1 MIKETDITTIETDNG
16 TDVDPE
22 EENIEFHSNDEGDIE
37 ETYNESVLDS
47 KGEKGFRN
55 GFRAE
60 DAARRQLCW
69 DLYMKSIRRG
79 SPNAYKAAL
88 AAGFSNATS
97 LNIGNLAWFKQKKEK
112 IFRSKLM
119 SNAERNIARVINMKY
134 SKMKI
139 LDDGTEEEVIDKD
152 LMKVVLDMSKLVV
165 TTLGKDKGY
174 STKTEVVGNVGG
186 EIKINSVS
194 FADMPTVEAHVVDN
208 HIQQAQ
214 QAIIEEVTN
223 KQEE

>member
-1 MIKETDITTIETDNG
+1 MITETDITTMESENG
-16 TDVDPE
+16 ADVDPE
-22 EENIEFHSNDEGDIE
+22 EENVEFHSNDEGDIE
-37 ETYNESVLDS
+37 ETVLDS
-47 KGEKGFRN
+47 KGVVGFRN
-55 GFRAE
+55 GARVE

-88 AAGFSNATS
+88 AAGYSNATS
-97 LNIGNLAWFKQKKEK
+97 MNIGNLEWFKKKKEK

-174 STKTEVVGNVGG
+174 STKTEIVGNVGG

-194 FADMPTVEAHVVDN
+194 FADIPEVEAHVVDTQ
-208 HIQQAQ
+208 IQQVQ
-214 QAIIEEVTN
+214 QAVIEDINN